1 MEFLGQSYLQN
12 DTNLIG
18 LREITYFNIYNENPS
33 HRTEKTK
40 NKKTKQN
47 KIRALKNKKMVKV
60 YPANITY
67 SNSTIETLDIGVKFV
82 QSSQQK
88 HQNEVS
94 ELFHTFFYCWLLTSK
109 C

>member
-1 MEFLGQSYLQN
+1 
-12 DTNLIG
+12 
-18 LREITYFNIYNENPS
+18 
-33 HRTEKTK
+33 
-40 NKKTKQN
+40 
-47 KIRALKNKKMVKV
+47 MVKV